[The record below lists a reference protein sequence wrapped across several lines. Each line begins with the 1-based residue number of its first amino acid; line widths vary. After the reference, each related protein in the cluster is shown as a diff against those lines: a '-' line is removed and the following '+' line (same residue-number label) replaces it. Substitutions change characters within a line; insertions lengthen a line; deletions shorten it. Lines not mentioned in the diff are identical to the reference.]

1 MLKKEIII
9 IVGRKSYCRHLS
21 WKHFQTRPRTLI
33 DELTFTD
40 FVSLNTLTSINV
52 ASRISISSAPKSEG
66 VFHGQKLLTVYPTL
80 FHFIREKNKK
90 CMFPVGTRGLCSTVT
105 LWELERSKEFHAATF
120 VKIAN
125 VFIKVFFFER
135 YIFIFFAAF
144 HFVKLQLVN
153 QILVFVTFIFC
164 CCVLPTAAFLGFWF
178 IDVFFLF
185 CWHDVVYI
193 NILTS
198 ISWYIQ
204 FITVKVLGICE
215 YLPPKKSSGTLR
227 LKDKYVCYYERT
239 IFVES
244 R

>member
-1 MLKKEIII
+1 MSSFVLK
-9 IVGRKSYCRHLS
+9 
-21 WKHFQTRPRTLI
+21 
-33 DELTFTD
+33 TFPNTSSHPHWRAD
-40 FVSLNTLTSINV
+40 VHWLCLPQHTHEYKCGFSHQYFVSTEV
-52 ASRISISSAPKSEG
+52 WRSISWPKAVNCLPHVVSLSTQEKQEVYVSG
-66 VFHGQKLLTVYPTL
+66 RHQRLVFHCDTV
-80 FHFIREKNKK
+80 R
-90 CMFPVGTRGLCSTVT
+90 TRTQQRVSCCHICQDS
-105 LWELERSKEFHAATF
+105 ECISKG
-120 VKIAN
+120 
-125 VFIKVFFFER
+125 FFFER